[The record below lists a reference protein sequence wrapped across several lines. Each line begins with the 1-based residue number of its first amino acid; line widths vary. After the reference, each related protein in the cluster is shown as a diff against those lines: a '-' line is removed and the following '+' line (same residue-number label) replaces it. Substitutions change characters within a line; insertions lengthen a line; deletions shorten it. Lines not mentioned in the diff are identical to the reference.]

1 MMNNPIR
8 TTVLFVLLLTFTAR
22 ATAQQGLQIAAVFQ
36 KYGKQKGVTMVE
48 LSKEVLDAYRMNL
61 YKSLIF
67 KDAEE
72 AMPTI
77 LRFLETDKK
86 KAKKVK
92 EVVSSG
98 QIRSGYYQLPQL
110 KEDVNRF
117 ILFKTGKK
125 GAATLIYI
133 EGELD
138 ADDLVTM
145 LFMKKE

>member
-1 MMNNPIR
+1 MNKVIR
-8 TTVLFVLLLTFTAR
+8 TTWIILLLTVASGMAR
-22 ATAQQGLQIAAVFQ
+22 AQQGLQIASVFQ

-48 LSKEVLDAYRMNL
+48 LSNEMLETYQMTL
-61 YKSLIF
+61 YKSLVF
-67 KDAEE
+67 KDVEE
-72 AMPTI
+72 ALPTI
-77 LRFLETDKK
+77 LNCLDADKK

-92 EVVSSG
+92 EVVAGG
-98 QIRSGYYQLPQL
+98 QIQSGYYQLPQL

-125 GAATLIYI
+125 GSATLIYI

-145 LFMKKE
+145 IIIKKN

>member
-1 MMNNPIR
+1 MMNKFIR
-8 TTVLFVLLLTFTAR
+8 TALLVLLLAFA
-22 ATAQQGLQIAAVFQ
+22 AHAAAQQGLQIATVFQ

-48 LSKEVLDAYRMNL
+48 LSKEVLDAYQMNL
-61 YKSLIF
+61 YKSLVF
-67 KDAEE
+67 KDAGD
-72 AMPTI
+72 ALPTI
-77 LRFLETDKK
+77 LRCLEADKK

-92 EVVSSG
+92 EVVSGG
-98 QIRSGYYQLPQL
+98 QIQSGYYQLPQL
-110 KEDVNRF
+110 KEDINRF

-125 GAATLIYI
+125 GSATLIYI

>member
-1 MMNNPIR
+1 MNKVIR
-8 TTVLFVLLLTFTAR
+8 TTWIILPLTVASGMAR
-22 ATAQQGLQIAAVFQ
+22 AQQGLQIASVFQ

-48 LSKEVLDAYRMNL
+48 LSNEMLETYQMTL
-61 YKSLIF
+61 YKSLVF
-67 KDAEE
+67 KDVEE
-72 AMPTI
+72 ALPTI
-77 LRFLETDKK
+77 LNCLDADKK

-92 EVVSSG
+92 EVVAGG
-98 QIRSGYYQLPQL
+98 QIQSGYYQLPQL

-125 GAATLIYI
+125 GSATLIYI

-145 LFMKKE
+145 LFMKKN

>member
-1 MMNNPIR
+1 MNKVIR
-8 TTVLFVLLLTFTAR
+8 TTWIILLLTVASGMAR
-22 ATAQQGLQIAAVFQ
+22 AQQGLQIASVFQ

-48 LSKEVLDAYRMNL
+48 LSNEMLETYQMTL
-61 YKSLIF
+61 YKSLVF
-67 KDAEE
+67 KDVEE
-72 AMPTI
+72 ALPTI
-77 LRFLETDKK
+77 LNCLDADKK

-92 EVVSSG
+92 EVVAGG
-98 QIRSGYYQLPQL
+98 QIQSGYYQLPQL

-125 GAATLIYI
+125 GSATLIYI

-145 LFMKKE
+145 LFRI

>member
-1 MMNNPIR
+1 
-8 TTVLFVLLLTFTAR
+8 
-22 ATAQQGLQIAAVFQ
+22 
-36 KYGKQKGVTMVE
+36 
-48 LSKEVLDAYRMNL
+48 
-61 YKSLIF
+61 
-67 KDAEE
+67 
-72 AMPTI
+72 MPTI
-77 LRFLETDKK
+77 LRSLETDKK

>member
-1 MMNNPIR
+1 MNKVIR
-8 TTVLFVLLLTFTAR
+8 TTWIILLLTVASGMAR
-22 ATAQQGLQIAAVFQ
+22 AQQGLQIASVFQ

-48 LSKEVLDAYRMNL
+48 LSNEMLETYQMTL
-61 YKSLIF
+61 YKSLVF
-67 KDAEE
+67 KDVEE
-72 AMPTI
+72 ALPTI
-77 LRFLETDKK
+77 LNCLDADKK

-92 EVVSSG
+92 EVVAGG
-98 QIRSGYYQLPQL
+98 QIQSGYYQLLQL

-125 GAATLIYI
+125 GSATLIYI

-145 LFMKKE
+145 LFMKKN

>member
-1 MMNNPIR
+1 MNKVIR
-8 TTVLFVLLLTFTAR
+8 TTWIILLLTVASGMAR
-22 ATAQQGLQIAAVFQ
+22 AQQGLQIASVFQ

-48 LSKEVLDAYRMNL
+48 LSNEMLETYQMTL
-61 YKSLIF
+61 YKSLVF
-67 KDAEE
+67 KDVEE
-72 AMPTI
+72 ALPTI
-77 LRFLETDKK
+77 LNCLDADKK

-92 EVVSSG
+92 EVVAGG
-98 QIRSGYYQLPQL
+98 QIQSGSYQLPQL

-125 GAATLIYI
+125 GSATLIYI

-145 LFMKKE
+145 LFMKKN

>member
-1 MMNNPIR
+1 MNKVIR
-8 TTVLFVLLLTFTAR
+8 TTWIILLLTVASGMAR
-22 ATAQQGLQIAAVFQ
+22 AQQGLQIASVFQ

-48 LSKEVLDAYRMNL
+48 LSNEMLETYQMTL
-61 YKSLIF
+61 YKSLVF
-67 KDAEE
+67 KDVEE
-72 AMPTI
+72 ALPTI
-77 LRFLETDKK
+77 LNCLDADKK

-92 EVVSSG
+92 EVVAGG
-98 QIRSGYYQLPQL
+98 QIQSGYYQLRQL

-125 GAATLIYI
+125 RSATLIYI

-145 LFMKKE
+145 LFMKKN

>member
-1 MMNNPIR
+1 MNKVIR
-8 TTVLFVLLLTFTAR
+8 TTWIILRLTVASGMAR
-22 ATAQQGLQIAAVFQ
+22 AQQGLQIASVFQ

-48 LSKEVLDAYRMNL
+48 LSNEMLETYQMTL
-61 YKSLIF
+61 YKSLVF
-67 KDAEE
+67 KDVEE
-72 AMPTI
+72 ALPTI
-77 LRFLETDKK
+77 LNCLDADKK

-92 EVVSSG
+92 EVVAGG
-98 QIRSGYYQLPQL
+98 QIQSGYYQLPQL

-125 GAATLIYI
+125 GSATLIYI

-145 LFMKKE
+145 LFMKKN

>member
-1 MMNNPIR
+1 MNKVIR
-8 TTVLFVLLLTFTAR
+8 TTWIILLLTVASGMAR
-22 ATAQQGLQIAAVFQ
+22 AQQGLQIASVFQ

-48 LSKEVLDAYRMNL
+48 LSNEMLETYQMTL
-61 YKSLIF
+61 YKSLVF
-67 KDAEE
+67 KDVEE
-72 AMPTI
+72 ALPTI
-77 LRFLETDKK
+77 LNCLDADKK

-92 EVVSSG
+92 EVVAGG
-98 QIRSGYYQLPQL
+98 QIQSGYYQVPQL

-125 GAATLIYI
+125 GSATLIYI

-145 LFMKKE
+145 LFMKKN

>member
-1 MMNNPIR
+1 MNKVIR
-8 TTVLFVLLLTFTAR
+8 TTWIILLLTVASGMAR
-22 ATAQQGLQIAAVFQ
+22 AQQGLQIASVFQ

-48 LSKEVLDAYRMNL
+48 LSNEMLETYQMTL
-61 YKSLIF
+61 YKSLVF
-67 KDAEE
+67 KDVEE
-72 AMPTI
+72 ALPTI
-77 LRFLETDKK
+77 LNCLDADKK

-92 EVVSSG
+92 EVVAGG
-98 QIRSGYYQLPQL
+98 QIQSGYYQLAQL

-125 GAATLIYI
+125 GSATLIYI

-145 LFMKKE
+145 LFMKKN

>member
-1 MMNNPIR
+1 MNKVIR
-8 TTVLFVLLLTFTAR
+8 TTWIILLLTVASGMAR
-22 ATAQQGLQIAAVFQ
+22 AQQGLQIASVFQ

-48 LSKEVLDAYRMNL
+48 LSNEMLETYQMTL
-61 YKSLIF
+61 YKSLVF
-67 KDAEE
+67 KDVNNAL
-72 AMPTI
+72 PTI
-77 LRFLETDKK
+77 LRCLEADKK

-92 EVVSSG
+92 EVVSNG
-98 QIRSGYYQLPQL
+98 QIKSGYYQLPQL

-125 GAATLIYI
+125 DSATLIYI

-138 ADDLVTM
+138 ADDLITM

>member
-1 MMNNPIR
+1 MNKVIR
-8 TTVLFVLLLTFTAR
+8 TTWIILLLTVASGMAR
-22 ATAQQGLQIAAVFQ
+22 AQQGLQIASVFQ

-48 LSKEVLDAYRMNL
+48 LSNEMLETYQMTL
-61 YKSLIF
+61 YKSLVF
-67 KDAEE
+67 KDVEE
-72 AMPTI
+72 ALPTI
-77 LRFLETDKK
+77 LNCLDADKK

-92 EVVSSG
+92 EVVGGG
-98 QIRSGYYQLPQL
+98 QIQSGYYQVPQL

-125 GAATLIYI
+125 GSATLIYI

-145 LFMKKE
+145 LFMKKN